1 MEKWNLNNE
10 VVHGNNENMILEA
23 GWGHVCM
30 YIDTIDDV
38 NKSDDLICWGF
49 NR

>member
-1 MEKWNLNNE
+1 MQKYKLNNE
-10 VVHGNNENMILEA
+10 TQFNDENELLLEA